1 MKLATMESVNALT
14 DTLMKVMFL
23 TTHLPLA
30 FSDARHRLRWRQK
43 RRLLSSYPLQSQFP
57 ILLQF
62 NSFLAISFYLVFIL
76 FYLMVVVSYK
86 PRKDY
91 HRWHP
96 TIELQS
102 QRIALRTQP
111 TQLIQQKC
119 IPMCDPEVHEEKLE
133 SNEPRVFTRHCH

>member
-1 MKLATMESVNALT
+1 MESVNALT

-62 NSFLAISFYLVFIL
+62 NSFLAIPFYLVFIL

-86 PRKDY
+86 PRNIQGDFA
-91 HRWHP
+91 
-96 TIELQS
+96 IQLQS
-102 QRIALRTQP
+102 QRMTLRTQP

-119 IPMCDPEVHEEKLE
+119 IPVYDPEVHKEKVE
-133 SNEPRVFTRHCH
+133 SNEPRAFTRHCH